1 MWSLDN
7 SYRKQKSVV
16 SGVFGGGDDSGKK
29 AARAQQEANQASI
42 DEMKRQFNI
51 TQENIAPFM
60 EAGQGAIPG
69 VEAGATVGG
78 LDEMLAQIFS
88 SDIFGSLVDERQRGV
103 QGQLAAGGLT
113 RSGTAM
119 QEAARVP
126 TDLGLM
132 LEEMLSGRQT
142 NLMNTGLNAAVGLG
156 DFGQANSGGIAS
168 LLSQSGQ
175 ARSSGI
181 ITDQQAQAQ
190 SGQNMLNAA
199 ATIGSMFLSGGSGGL
214 FGFSDPRLK
223 INVEQVSD
231 IKGLNVYQWD
241 WTPETKGTLVE
252 GCATIGFMADEVQ
265 EKYPQHIH
273 EFGGFMVV
281 DYPALLDELE
291 AA

>member
-78 LDEMLAQIFS
+78 MDEMLAQIFN
-88 SDIFGSLVDERQRGV
+88 SDIFGSLVGERERAV

-119 QEAARVP
+119 TEAARVP

-132 LEEMLSGRQT
+132 LEQLLSGRQT

-156 DFGQANSGGIAS
+156 QMGQQNSANIGNTMSASGNAI
-168 LLSQSGQ
+168 
-175 ARSSGI
+175 SSGI
-181 ITDQQAQAQ
+181 ITDAQAKAQ
-190 SGQNMLNAA
+190 GSQNLLNTA
-199 ATIGSMFLSGGSGGL
+199 ATIGSMFM
-214 FGFSDPRLK
+214 GFSDPRLK
-223 INVEQVSD
+223 INVEPVAD

-252 GCATIGFMADEVQ
+252 GCATIGFMADEVK